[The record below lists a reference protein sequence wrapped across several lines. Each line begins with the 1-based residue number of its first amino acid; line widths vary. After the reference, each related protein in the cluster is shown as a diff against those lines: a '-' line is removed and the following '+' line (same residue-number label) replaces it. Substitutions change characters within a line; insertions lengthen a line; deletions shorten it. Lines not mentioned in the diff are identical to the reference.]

1 MSTFSTL
8 NLSIPDSILK
18 LSPEQQ
24 HLVFSYLEQLN
35 DFDRKAYTIAK
46 NHLGTSFDILRSN
59 GYLNWLKTQPSTK
72 L

>member
-24 HLVFSYLEQLN
+24 QLVFSYLEQLN

-59 GYLNWLKTQPSTK
+59 GYLRWLKTQPSTK

>member
-24 HLVFSYLEQLN
+24 QLVFSYLEQLN
-35 DFDRKAYTIAK
+35 DFDRKAYIMAK

>member
-1 MSTFSTL
+1 MSTSSTL

-24 HLVFSYLEQLN
+24 ELVFSYLEQLN
-35 DFDRKAYTIAK
+35 DFDRKAYIIAK

-59 GYLNWLKTQPSTK
+59 GYLRWLKTQP
-72 L
+72 